1 MFQSGTQVQQRPSPM
16 RVEKIRPRSQ
26 IHSGHNCAM
35 ASISTEPPRPTWLVP
50 VQMRAGSGLEF
61 QNSVYPPPK
70 QGRSLTFGDVF
81 WPGFLM
87 FFFAG

>member
-1 MFQSGTQVQQRPSPM
+1 
-16 RVEKIRPRSQ
+16 
-26 IHSGHNCAM
+26 
-35 ASISTEPPRPTWLVP
+35 
-50 VQMRAGSGLEF
+50 MRAGSGLEF